1 MTKLK
6 WNEITSEDVINAIYA
21 FEFERPDYPAA
32 KSTFL
37 IYNGKKYPAKHIRGM
52 AYKIHFGVDISK
64 NDYAGGKETE
74 MLFKKL
80 GFEVQY
86 THKSVITHP
95 VIHKTN
101 PPKLPSPNKSYL
113 KIITREAVEPV
124 SSIHDRMPLILKHED
139 VRDWVRPST
148 SPGGI
153 VERALID
160 VIMEVATV

>member
-74 MLFKKL
+74 RKADSYVLNHY
-80 GFEVQY
+80 QRSSR
-86 THKSVITHP
+86 TCQQHP
-95 VIHKTN
+95 
-101 PPKLPSPNKSYL
+101 
-113 KIITREAVEPV
+113 
-124 SSIHDRMPLILKHED
+124 
-139 VRDWVRPST
+139 
-148 SPGGI
+148 
-153 VERALID
+153 
-160 VIMEVATV
+160 